1 MVGPFPSLNHIV
13 QICRAKLHAW
23 FPGTC
28 RAALIASI
36 TRDAP
41 RYSDVLAQM
50 RRDAAVSLALAAV
63 VGGAA
68 LVATRAMA
76 QELIK

>member
-1 MVGPFPSLNHIV
+1 LNRIV
-13 QICRAKLHAW
+13 QIGRAKLHAW

-50 RRDAAVSLALAAV
+50 PTDAAVSLALAAAA
-63 VGGAA
+63 GGAA
-68 LVATRAMA
+68 LVATRAVA
-76 QELIK
+76 QALIK